1 MTEEQV
7 RQLNATGA
15 ERLAKRHNIPLA
27 VAQQYIR
34 TAMTAFVRRDD
45 AATYREAT
53 KEGMNR

>member
-1 MTEEQV
+1 MTEEQL

-34 TAMTAFVRRDD
+34 TALTAFVRRED
-45 AATYREAT
+45 APAYRDT
-53 KEGMNR
+53 SKEKR